1 MAEIFMDLL
10 SSLTNCLFCFPGS
23 PQLKVNNRSFKL
35 LRLLGEGGF
44 SYVYLVQDTST
55 SQLYA
60 LKKIRCPFGQESVSL
75 ALKEA
80 EAYALFS
87 PHPHIIHAVD
97 HAVTSANDKS
107 DPGSK
112 TVYILLPYY
121 RRGNLQDAINANLV
135 NHTQFPERRLMIL
148 FLGVAKA
155 LKAMH
160 RYRVKG
166 APGGPQSRQ
175 NAKKLRQEA
184 EEADKDAARKARSRR
199 KDADISEEEDIEQE
213 PLMNGEVTRSQ
224 EGVEDGEMRAYA
236 HRDVKP
242 GNIMISDSGTSPI
255 LMDLGSLAPSPVHI
269 TSRALALQTQ
279 DLAAE
284 HSTLPYRAPELF
296 DTKTGAVIDAKTD
309 IWSFGCTLFA
319 CLVGK
324 SPFEMRSEETGGSL
338 SICVLGGDWRF
349 PDEESIANG
358 GGRRKAKKKG
368 KGKGREGDGERGVVV
383 EENDDGDDGDGGIS
397 EGVRG
402 VVRACLRVESAE
414 RPDVDEVIG
423 MIEKVVAELPPDD
436 GDGVGGEESEG

>member
-1 MAEIFMDLL
+1 MAQIFMDLL

-44 SYVYLVQDTST
+44 SYVYLVQDTSN

-87 PHPHIIHAVD
+87 PHPNIIHAID

-135 NHTQFPERRLMIL
+135 NHTQFPERRLMVL
-148 FLGVAKA
+148 VLGVAQA

-160 RYRVKG
+160 QYRVKG

-175 NAKKLRQEA
+175 NAKHIRQEA
-184 EEADKDAARKARSRR
+184 EEADKDAARKARTRR
-199 KDADISEEEDIEQE
+199 KDANIDEEDIEQE

-224 EGVEDGEMRAYA
+224 EGIEDGEIRAYA

-255 LMDLGSLAPSPVHI
+255 LMDLGSLAPSPLHI

-296 DTKTGAVIDAKTD
+296 DTKTGTVIDTKTD
-309 IWSFGCTLFA
+309 IWSFGCTLYA

-349 PDEESIANG
+349 PDEESMANG
-358 GGRRKAKKKG
+358 GGRRKKKKDVKG
-368 KGKGREGDGERGVVV
+368 KGKEGDER
-383 EENDDGDDGDGGIS
+383 EEGGIS
-397 EGVRG
+397 EGVRE
-402 VVRACLRVESAE
+402 VVRRCLRVESSE
-414 RPDVDEVIG
+414 RPDVDEVIE
-423 MIEKVVAELPPDD
+423 MIEKVVEELPPDD
-436 GDGVGGEESEG
+436 GDVDGVDGREGESS